1 MQTHT
6 TVRRRSGIPG
16 DAQRAPT
23 ASLGRSNRVYKSL
36 HKPLTYRGVER
47 TLCYVVCVGAPSSR
61 SASSPPGSLLYTQAV
76 TWNKRA
82 AQSKVVKT
90 MVPNVGAIRVQTPI
104 PAGR

>member
-6 TVRRRSGIPG
+6 TVRRHNGVPG
-16 DAQRAPT
+16 DRSS
-23 ASLGRSNRVYKSL
+23 SLGRSNRVYKSL

-47 TLCYVVCVGAPSSR
+47 TLFYFVCVGAPSSR
-61 SASSPPGSLLYTQAV
+61 RASSHPSSLLYAQAV
-76 TWNKRA
+76 TSNKRA